1 MANHSSPTCVVEF
14 ADGETVRMTT
24 WSANGK
30 PDLRRGIK
38 LAHAT
43 YESRTKR
50 ELPAITALHFETAD
64 GENVEQFTVEQ
75 IAKAIEEM
83 TGATK

>member
-1 MANHSSPTCVVEF
+1 MTNYASPTCVVEF
-14 ADGETVRMTT
+14 ADGQTTRMTT
-24 WSANGK
+24 WSASGK
-30 PDLRRGIK
+30 PNLCRGIK
-38 LAHAT
+38 LAHAA
-43 YESRTKR
+43 YESRKTC
-50 ELPAITALHFETAD
+50 EPPIITALHFETAD